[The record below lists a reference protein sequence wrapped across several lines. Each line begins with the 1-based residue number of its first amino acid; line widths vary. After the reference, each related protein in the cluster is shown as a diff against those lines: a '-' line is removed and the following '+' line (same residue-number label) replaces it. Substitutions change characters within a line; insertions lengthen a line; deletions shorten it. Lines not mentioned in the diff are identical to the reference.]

1 MSGADDY
8 ADLRSGP
15 KMYGDMGIL
24 VYCIGILVYLSTCST
39 SYKLVNVNNFV

>member
-1 MSGADDY
+1 MSGAGDY

-24 VYCIGILVYLSTCST
+24 VYMYCVGMYYWDIRLQVILSIS
-39 SYKLVNVNNFV
+39 